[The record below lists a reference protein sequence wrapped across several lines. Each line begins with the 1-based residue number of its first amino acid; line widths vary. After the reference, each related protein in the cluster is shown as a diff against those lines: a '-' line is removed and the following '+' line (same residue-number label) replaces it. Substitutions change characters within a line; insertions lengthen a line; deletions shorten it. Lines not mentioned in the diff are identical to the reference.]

1 MRYTLADDC
10 ALKWLEEP
18 CVYHIEKDEL
28 YELDEEAFEFLKECS
43 SPVGC
48 EAFGGEFLD
57 YCLREGILKAKD
69 SQGETS
75 IMRPPLERSAK
86 PSLRYLELQITRR
99 CNLKCRH
106 CYIGPSDGAELAL
119 EDIENVLEQFQR
131 MQGLRVLITGG
142 EPVLHSNFNLINA
155 LLPSF
160 ALRKILFT
168 NGTLLDKR
176 KIGELNVHELQI
188 RLDGMREAHD
198 ALRGDGTFGKAMRC
212 IEEGLS
218 SGLQVS
224 VCTMVHSRNMGD
236 FDQMEKALLAMGIKD
251 WTVDVPCP
259 EGYMKENPA
268 LQLSPEE
275 AGRLLGY
282 GFGDG
287 LHGGGEGHECGLHL
301 MSVMADGRCA
311 KCAFYKNNPLGHISD
326 GLERCWNSLGH
337 LGLGELECD
346 CDVLD
351 SCRGGC
357 RYRAELLSS
366 RKGKDLYRCAYYGK
380 INKSG
385 LGEEVR

>member
-1 MRYTLADDC
+1 
-10 ALKWLEEP
+10 
-18 CVYHIEKDEL
+18 
-28 YELDEEAFEFLKECS
+28 
-43 SPVGC
+43 
-48 EAFGGEFLD
+48 
-57 YCLREGILKAKD
+57 
-69 SQGETS
+69 
-75 IMRPPLERSAK
+75 
-86 PSLRYLELQITRR
+86 
-99 CNLKCRH
+99 
-106 CYIGPSDGAELAL
+106 
-119 EDIENVLEQFQR
+119 
-131 MQGLRVLITGG
+131 
-142 EPVLHSNFNLINA
+142 
-155 LLPSF
+155 
-160 ALRKILFT
+160 
-168 NGTLLDKR
+168 
-176 KIGELNVHELQI
+176 
-188 RLDGMREAHD
+188 
-198 ALRGDGTFGKAMRC
+198 
-212 IEEGLS
+212 
-218 SGLQVS
+218 
-224 VCTMVHSRNMGD
+224 
-236 FDQMEKALLAMGIKD
+236 MGIKD

-275 AGRLLGY
+275 AGRFLGY
-282 GFGDG
+282 GFGDS